1 VEAPHR
7 APGPP
12 KPMAK
17 RMPPATRTPS
27 AFEGRQ
33 EVKRELDGETMLVN
47 GLFAGAEIRTGQ
59 RLVSALLGPTE
70 KLGETGDFASSSR
83 PVL

>member
-1 VEAPHR
+1 
-7 APGPP
+7 
-12 KPMAK
+12 
-17 RMPPATRTPS
+17 
-27 AFEGRQ
+27 
-33 EVKRELDGETMLVN
+33 MLVN